1 MKTIFQLD
9 TWNKQD
15 YKDYFSDFAFGELCD
30 DATYPQ
36 RYLERLAKQNKQ
48 VLTDFA
54 DDIVTDSLS
63 DEMIAEAEQHKI
75 DFTRS
80 DIWEQ
85 AYSVIKQAWDE
96 WEQMPYDERKYYYD
110 DEI

>member
-9 TWNKQD
+9 TWNEQD
-15 YKDYFSDFAFGELCD
+15 YKDYFSSFAFEVLCD

-36 RYLERLAKQNKQ
+36 RYLERLAKQDKQ
-48 VLTDFA
+48 VLADFA

-63 DEMIAEAEQHKI
+63 DEMLAEAEQHKI
-75 DFTRS
+75 NFTRQ

-96 WEQMPYDERKYYYD
+96 WQHMPDDERKYY
-110 DEI
+110 I